1 MAIPNRKVH
10 ESRQGTL
17 KKELKHRDQPVPE
30 EPATEP
36 ETEAATDPIIDY
48 SEQVAL
54 LRTALQST
62 TTERDQIRDQ
72 LLRTMAE
79 FQNFRKRTESE
90 RQLHRQLA
98 NERLVLDL
106 LPVLDNFERTM
117 IALQSG
123 SSIESVTGGIQAV
136 ERQLRSVME
145 THHVARI
152 DAVGKPFNPEFHE
165 AVSTDENSEHPDDT
179 VLIELEP
186 GYTMAEKVIR
196 PARVKVSKKP

>member
-1 MAIPNRKVH
+1 VASQARKVR

-17 KKELKHRDQPVPE
+17 KKELKHKDPSVHD

-36 ETEAATDPIIDY
+36 ETEATSDPSIDY
-48 SEQVAL
+48 SEQIAILRNAL
-54 LRTALQST
+54 ESTAI
-62 TTERDQIRDQ
+62 ERDQLRDQ
-72 LLRTMAE
+72 MLRTMAE
-79 FQNFRKRTESE
+79 FQNFKKRTEAE
-90 RQLHRQLA
+90 RQAHRQLA

-106 LPVLDNFERTM
+106 LPVLDNFERTV

-123 SSIESVTGGIQAV
+123 SSIESVVGGIQAV

-145 THHVARI
+145 MHSVARI
-152 DAVGKPFNPEFHE
+152 DALGKRFDPEFHE
-165 AVSTDENSEHPDDT
+165 AVSTDESEEHDEDT

-186 GYTMAEKVIR
+186 GYTMADKVIR